1 MSKDTKRKILLI
13 IRDGWGYRAEKTDNA
28 LAETPTP
35 FTDKLMT
42 DYPNTLLE
50 AAGEAVGVPEG
61 FQGNSEVGHM
71 TIGAGRILYQS
82 LVRINK
88 AIETGE
94 FQKNEAFLK
103 AIHNAKEH
111 KTSIHLIG
119 LLQTQGVHAHINHLF
134 ALLELCKQEGLEK
147 VKVHVITD
155 GRDSPVHESL
165 EHIAA
170 LEKKLSELGIG
181 EISTIS
187 GRYYTMD
194 RDKRWERTEQSYRC
208 IVEGQTEQTFSD
220 AQTSIAASH
229 EEDITDEF
237 IIPRKKEG
245 YEGFDEHDSSI
256 FFNFRTDRPRQFTQA
271 VVEDSF
277 EGFTREKKQVFYVGM
292 TQFYRPMQASVAF
305 ADISVDHLLGEVIAE
320 KGLKQLRI
328 SETEKYAH
336 VTFFFNG
343 QKEIANKGEER
354 ILIHSPKVAT
364 YDLQPE
370 MSVHEIANRLASELA
385 KEEYDFVVTNLV
397 NGDMV
402 GHTGKLRAI
411 QKAVVAVDTA
421 LEKIVTSALAHG
433 YTCLVFAD
441 HGNVEDQTAE
451 NMTSHTTNKVPFI
464 LISNEEAL
472 RHLTLREGKGLQDIA
487 VTSLALLNIEKPEEM
502 TGENI
507 IQNKLE

>member
-1 MSKDTKRKILLI
+1 MDQNKKRKVLLI
-13 IRDGWGYRAEKTDNA
+13 IRDGWGYRAEEIENA
-28 LAETPTP
+28 IAQTPTP
-35 FTDKLMT
+35 FTDALMGN
-42 DYPNTLLE
+42 YPHTLLD
-50 AAGEAVGVPEG
+50 AAGEAVGVPKG

-71 TIGAGRILYQS
+71 TIGSGRILYQS

-88 AIETGE
+88 AIETGT

-103 AIHNAKEH
+103 AIRNAKEH
-111 KTSIHLIG
+111 HTSIHLIG

-147 VKVHVITD
+147 VNVHVITD

-165 EHIAA
+165 EHVKV
-170 LEKKLSELGIG
+170 LEEKLATLRIG

-194 RDKRWERTEQSYRC
+194 RDKRWERTEQAYRC
-208 IVEGQTEQTFSD
+208 IVEGQTDKTYTD
-220 AQTSIAASH
+220 AQTSIKASH
-229 EEDITDEF
+229 AENITDEF
-237 IIPRKKEG
+237 IVPRKKEG
-245 YEGFDEHDSSI
+245 YQGFAEHDSVI

-271 VVEDSF
+271 VVEDNF
-277 EGFTREKKQVFYVGM
+277 EGFARKQKEVVYVGM
-292 TQFYRPMQASVAF
+292 TPYYKPMQAEVAF
-305 ADISVDHLLGEVIAE
+305 ADISVEHLLGEVIAAHN
-320 KGLKQLRI
+320 LKQLRI

-343 QKEIANKGEER
+343 QKETANAGEER

-370 MSVHEIANRLASELA
+370 MSVHEIATRLTSELA
-385 KEEYDFVVTNLV
+385 TEKYDFVVTNLV

-402 GHTGKLRAI
+402 GHTGQITAI
-411 QKAVVAVDTA
+411 QKAVIAVDAA

-433 YTCLVFAD
+433 YTILVFAD

-451 NMTSHTTNKVPFI
+451 NLTSHTTNKVPFI
-464 LISNEEAL
+464 LVSKEPSLLQVKLKEE
-472 RHLTLREGKGLQDIA
+472 KGLQDIA
-487 VTSLALLNIEKPEEM
+487 PTTLVLLGIEKPKEM
-502 TGENI
+502 TGESI
-507 IQNKLE
+507 IVE